1 MGRTLSKIRYGVIGI
16 GGVGREH
23 VKCALKIPELDLVAV
38 ADVNEQ
44 FLAQA
49 KEEYGVKTYTDY
61 IEMIEKE
68 KLDAVSVCVPHFLHA
83 TITINAIKAG
93 AHVLVEKPIAISVK
107 EADEMINAAKKKG
120 VKLAVVFQ
128 NRTNPLYQEVKRII
142 DEEGIGELLRA
153 QLTYLCYR
161 TQSYYQSAAWRGKW
175 KTEGGGVLI
184 NQAIHFID
192 LFQWLTKTPVKR
204 IRAFINTIAHEI
216 EVEDIASAAIEFE
229 NGALGTI
236 QVSSIDTPGELRIE
250 IRGDE
255 KAVIIENDVATIYY
269 NNIPIKE
276 SIKKLA
282 KWESPTYTS
291 KKISLEEVKRE
302 WGHKVVLE
310 DFAKA
315 ILFDKEPMVTGEEA
329 LKSLEIVNAII
340 LSSVKKKEVTLPVDR
355 NEYEEVLKELSEKKA
370 ISR

>member
-1 MGRTLSKIRYGVIGI
+1 LGRALSRIRYGVIGI

-49 KEEYGVKTYTDY
+49 REEYGVKTYTDY
-61 IEMIEKE
+61 VEMIEKE

-83 TITINAIKAG
+83 PITINAIKAG

-128 NRTNPLYQEVKRII
+128 NRTNPLYQEVKKII
-142 DEEGIGELLRA
+142 DEEGIGDLLRA

-192 LFQWLTKTPVKR
+192 LFQWLVKVPVKR
-204 IRAFINTIAHEI
+204 ICSFISTLAHEI

-229 NGALGTI
+229 NGALGVI
-236 QVSSIDTPGELRIE
+236 QVSSIEVPQETRIE
-250 IRGDE
+250 IRGDK
-255 KAVIIENDVATIYY
+255 KAIVLENNVATIYS
-269 NNIPIKE
+269 NNIPLKE

-282 KWESPTYTS
+282 KWEAPSYVE
-291 KKISLEEVKRE
+291 KKIRLEELKRE
-302 WGHKVVLE
+302 WGHKIVLE
-310 DFAKA
+310 DFAKS
-315 ILFDKEPMVTGEEA
+315 ILYDKEPMVTGEEA

-340 LSSVKKKEVTLPVDR
+340 LSGFKRKEVTLPVDR
-355 NEYEEVLKELSEKKA
+355 NEYEEVLKKLSEIKSKP
-370 ISR
+370 R